1 MSAILALMPQSEPE
15 LAPGASAAPPFL
27 LAEEIAKAYGG
38 VQALKGVSLDLRP
51 GEVHGLVGANGAGKS
66 TLIRILAGVTQ
77 PDGGRILL
85 DGAPVLVPTPHR
97 AAELGMSFIHQELAF
112 VPSMTVIEN
121 IMLGLP
127 KKSRFG
133 LIDWA
138 AIARDVAPVARRVG
152 LNAPLFAGVKGLST
166 AENWLISI

>member
-1 MSAILALMPQSEPE
+1 MSAILELMLDSELEP
-15 LAPGASAAPPFL
+15 LTGAATSPPFL
-27 LAEEIAKAYGG
+27 VAEDIAKAYGG

-77 PDGGRILL
+77 PAGGRILL

-112 VPSMTVIEN
+112 VPSMNVIEN

-127 KKSRFG
+127 KRSRFG
-133 LIDWA
+133 MIDWT

-152 LNAPLFAGVKGLST
+152 LSAPLFAGVKGLST
-166 AENWLISI
+166 AENW